1 MRGNRVCIESVP
13 HKGPKKTFCQLLVA
27 FKMFLVVSHILHL
40 LQPPSLADKT
50 TRIALYDY
58 LEREGERG
66 VRREE
71 RRFLFINSFCFGTMP
86 LIIIIEERQELSRH

>member
-71 RRFLFINSFCFGTMP
+71 RG
-86 LIIIIEERQELSRH
+86 ERREDFYLLTASVLAPCH